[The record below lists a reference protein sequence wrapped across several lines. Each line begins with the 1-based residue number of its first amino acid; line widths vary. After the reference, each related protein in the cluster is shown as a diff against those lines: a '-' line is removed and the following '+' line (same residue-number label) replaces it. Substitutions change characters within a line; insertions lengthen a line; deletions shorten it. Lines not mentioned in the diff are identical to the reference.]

1 MAILRRVPHD
11 INVLRQLHPIL
22 IELSDLLGCA
32 DLFKQAFEQYQ
43 KIYPA
48 GAAPDNSLS
57 IEGGGFGRHDLLLLA
72 DLYNTLGEHEKAV
85 EIIRKGTR
93 WLQGRAEQKY
103 WDLCE
108 DDREYDLPEWAPR
121 SNNGEEDVIGVIS
134 GQFPLEINARH
145 RLAVARIKS
154 GDLKEGKAC
163 SSFFLHLFHW
173 GLFDSS
179 YTPVLSSLRT
189 SKSSRYCLLR
199 SQMHTL
205 RNTYGRT
212 LNPYMNCLGL
222 IQRYVCALHFI

>member
-1 MAILRRVPHD
+1 
-11 INVLRQLHPIL
+11 
-22 IELSDLLGCA
+22 
-32 DLFKQAFEQYQ
+32 LFKQAFEQYQ

-48 GAAPDNSLS
+48 GVAPDNSLS

-163 SSFFLHLFHW
+163 SSFFL
-173 GLFDSS
+173 
-179 YTPVLSSLRT
+179 TPI
-189 SKSSRYCLLR
+189 
-199 SQMHTL
+199 
-205 RNTYGRT
+205 
-212 LNPYMNCLGL
+212 PLGL
-222 IQRYVCALHFI
+222 IRFQLHASVILSQDVKIFSILFAEIADAYFEKHLWADAKPIYELLGIDPEVCSCATFYLNVLNSTI